1 MKVLLILAI
10 LLCFDYLYLG
20 VFNHEFYRP
29 IITKQPINKLSGL
42 VAWAF
47 LAWSIDRAKNV
58 EDAAKDALIIYA
70 VYNFTNFAIM
80 KDYPVRIV
88 LGDTV
93 WGVFLCSLTK
103 WIVQSITAG

>member
-1 MKVLLILAI
+1 MKLLLILAI
-10 LLCFDYLYLG
+10 LLFFDYFYLG
-20 VFNHEFYRP
+20 VFNHEFYKP
-29 IITKQPINKLSGL
+29 IITKTPVNMASGL

-47 LAWSIDRAKNV
+47 LAWSIDRASSV
-58 EDAAKDALIIYA
+58 QDAAKDALVIYA

-80 KDYPVRIV
+80 KDYPARIV

-103 WIVQSITAG
+103 WIVQSITGA